1 MHGANRIAAASIT
14 AILAV
19 AAAPAAADCVSAI
32 RSLEAATGGPHATLV
47 DLYRRTVVTEC
58 DSRTVDQIGRQLARR
73 VIHSRLGPNGRP
85 TEEAIQNALE
95 FGRPWDVLM
104 LAGDA
109 AYDGKDWATALK
121 FYEDALE
128 DMRDTARNPTA
139 PGREYEEYVAKR
151 AYQAK
156 ALAPTYLV
164 SRRGTRGEPSGAL
177 SGRFRNFTA
186 VKVPVPVR
194 FNFRE
199 ATLTPD
205 GERAV
210 DEIFAAIS
218 SDPSARGIV
227 LVGHTDPRGPDDA
240 NLRLSLERAKSVEA
254 ALRARGYKG
263 QIKVEG
269 RGKREPFQPDD
280 PARYSEEERFSF
292 DRRVEFTPVK
302 P

>member
-1 MHGANRIAAASIT
+1 MPGVNRIAAACAA

-19 AAAPAAADCVSAI
+19 AAGPAAADCLGAI
-32 RSLEAATGGPHATLV
+32 RSLEAAAGGPHAALV
-47 DLYRRTVVTEC
+47 NLYRRTVVGEC
-58 DSRTVDQIGRQLARR
+58 DARTTEHVGRQLARR
-73 VIHSRLGPNGRP
+73 VLHSRLGPDGRP
-85 TEEAIQNALE
+85 TGEAIHNALE
-95 FGRPWDVLM
+95 FGRPWEVLM

-109 AYDGKDWATALK
+109 AYDSKDWATALK

-128 DMRDTARNPTA
+128 DMRDAARNPTA

-156 ALAPTYLV
+156 ALAPTYLA

-177 SGRFRNFTA
+177 SGRFRNFVA
-186 VKVPVPVR
+186 VKIPVPVR

-210 DEIFAAIS
+210 DEIFASIS
-218 SDPSARGIV
+218 SDPSLRGIV
-227 LVGHTDPRGPDDA
+227 LVGHTDPRGPDDV
-240 NLRLSLERAKSVEA
+240 NLRLSFERAKAVDA
-254 ALRARGYKG
+254 ALRARGYTG

-280 PARYSEEERFSF
+280 PARYSEEERFAF
-292 DRRVEFTPVK
+292 DRRVEFTPVR
-302 P
+302 